1 MAFCMASSAT
11 LLRAPCAETCALA
24 PTAPRAA
31 RVAVLGGQRAV
42 VGNVAAFRTS
52 GARGARGRTAV
63 VVEANLFERMGR
75 VAKSYANNALEK
87 MEDPEKMLDQVMTEM
102 TEDLI
107 KMRQASAQVMASQKQ
122 LEAKMKQAQAT
133 ADDWYRRAQLALQ
146 KGDEELAREA
156 LKRRKTFQENADN
169 LQVQYSA
176 QKKATDDL
184 ISNTR
189 LLEEKILEAKS
200 KKDTLKARAKAAQ
213 ASKQASELIG
223 SVGTSNSMAAFDR
236 MSEKVDMMEAQAQAV
251 QEISG
256 GGAIEDQFKAL
267 EAGGVDDEL
276 AMMKKA
282 IAGDVDKK
290 VQQIEDNTKK
300 VTSDID
306 AELEALRKK
315 AKEL

>member
-1 MAFCMASSAT
+1 MALSMASTSQLCARMGAPARSA
-11 LLRAPCAETCALA
+11 RGVQPQQPVSCAPK
-24 PTAPRAA
+24 AA
-31 RVAVLGGQRAV
+31 TVF
-42 VGNVAAFRTS
+42 GNVAAFRTN

-63 VVEANLFERMGR
+63 VVEANLFERAAR
-75 VAKSYANNALEK
+75 VAKSYANSALEK
-87 MEDPEKMLDQVMTEM
+87 MEDPEKLLDQVMNEM

-122 LEAKMKQAQAT
+122 LEAKYKQAQAT
-133 ADDWYRRAQLALQ
+133 SDDWYKRAQLALQ
-146 KGDEELAREA
+146 KEDEELAREA
-156 LKRRKTFQENADN
+156 LKRRKTFQEQADN
-169 LQVQYSA
+169 LEVQYKA

-184 ISNTR
+184 IANTR
-189 LLEEKILEAKS
+189 LLEEKIAEAKS

-223 SVGTSNSMAAFDR
+223 SVGTNNSMAAFDR
-236 MSEKVDMMEAQAQAV
+236 MSEKVDMLEAQAEATQQMA
-251 QEISG
+251 G

-267 EAGGVDDEL
+267 EAGSVDDEL

-282 IAGDVDKK
+282 IKGDVDSK
-290 VQQIEDNTKK
+290 VKAIEDKTSK